1 MTLLALPGPSELW
14 IIALIVLLLFGAR
27 KLPDLARA
35 MGSSISQFKRGLK
48 DEEGADGRADP
59 LDSAPPP
66 PRVDAGT
73 ERPHSAGSKATQK
86 ERG

>member
-48 DEEGADGRADP
+48 DEEGGDAGVGP
-59 LDSAPPP
+59 ENSAPP
-66 PRVDAGT
+66 RVEGGVD
-73 ERPHSAGSKATQK
+73 RPQPTGNKATQK